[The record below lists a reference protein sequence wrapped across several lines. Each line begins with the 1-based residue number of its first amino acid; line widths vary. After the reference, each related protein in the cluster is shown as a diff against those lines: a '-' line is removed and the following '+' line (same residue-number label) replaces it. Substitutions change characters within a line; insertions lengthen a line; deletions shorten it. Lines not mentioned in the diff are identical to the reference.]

1 MALDIGKDYEWAI
14 EWPTFFP
21 GNAYYVL
28 PRIASY
34 VFLGI
39 RRLSG
44 VWDRWDEVRARDP
57 NNKDDDGKL
66 KN

>member
-1 MALDIGKDYEWAI
+1 MNGQSSGLH
-14 EWPTFFP
+14 FFP

-44 VWDRWDEVRARDP
+44 VWDRSVRRGASERP
-57 NNKDDDGKL
+57 E
-66 KN
+66 